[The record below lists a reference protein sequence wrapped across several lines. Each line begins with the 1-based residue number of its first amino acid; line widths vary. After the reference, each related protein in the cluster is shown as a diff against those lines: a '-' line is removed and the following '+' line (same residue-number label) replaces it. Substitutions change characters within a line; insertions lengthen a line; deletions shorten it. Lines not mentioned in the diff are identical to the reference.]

1 MANFFVHFDLA
12 QASSHDG
19 KAICLCDDTPLM
31 ASLLF
36 LDLVLSDSILPVN
49 TKSPH
54 IINVYP

>member
-12 QASSHDG
+12 QGSSHDG

-36 LDLVLSDSILPVN
+36 HSLVISAPLRPVYV
-49 TKSPH
+49 KSPQ
-54 IINVYP
+54 IINIYP